1 MHAPKLILSRPSM
14 SGMHPCVLTRASSP
28 RIHVAASAPDHCGEV
43 GQKLPMALAR
53 ETGEGMEQVILGAE
67 CNSDRSISVM
77 IHSSSSSLLLNT
89 LLNFAGDVNDV
100 EDKENEP
107 PLPKLEDPAATQ
119 VEVEA

>member
-1 MHAPKLILSRPSM
+1 MK
-14 SGMHPCVLTRASSP
+14 
-28 RIHVAASAPDHCGEV
+28 
-43 GQKLPMALAR
+43 
-53 ETGEGMEQVILGAE
+53 QVILGTE
-67 CNSDRSISVM
+67 CNGDRSISIM

-107 PLPKLEDPAATQ
+107 PLPKLEDPTATQ